1 MAQYA
6 AKCDAHSTDATFD
19 AKCADATLFGALLAA
34 VESIVAALWPQ
45 PNHVVVSLPDA
56 RKGEQL
62 VLVMDEADAD
72 KTGLLTGVRAQGYAE
87 HWIPKA
93 AFVVPQIPVLGLGKI
108 DFQAASE
115 LASKSQPLL

>member
-1 MAQYA
+1 MSQCAV
-6 AKCDAHSTDATFD
+6 KCDAHSTDATFD
-19 AKCADATLFGALLAA
+19 VKCADATLFGALLAG
-34 VESIVAALWPQ
+34 VKSLVAALWPQ

-62 VLVMDEADAD
+62 VRVTDKADAD

-93 AFVVPQIPVLGLGKI
+93 AFVVPQIPVLGSGKI